1 MAATV
6 ADVGVEVIGSR
17 GAAAAVLDV
26 MMEGWIRGAH
36 GSELRWALGIGAL
49 RLHHPL
55 LQVRV
60 PVVLHLVVCPPR
72 QLHRNLRPPEILIH
86 QQHHGWHEMC

>member
-1 MAATV
+1 M
-6 ADVGVEVIGSR
+6 ADVGVEVMGSR

-26 MMEGWIRGAH
+26 VVHGSLGGAH
-36 GSELRWALGIGAL
+36 GGELRWALGVRAL

-72 QLHRNLRPPEILIH
+72 KMHGNLRPPEISIH
-86 QQHHGWHEMC
+86 QQHHIMGGITETC